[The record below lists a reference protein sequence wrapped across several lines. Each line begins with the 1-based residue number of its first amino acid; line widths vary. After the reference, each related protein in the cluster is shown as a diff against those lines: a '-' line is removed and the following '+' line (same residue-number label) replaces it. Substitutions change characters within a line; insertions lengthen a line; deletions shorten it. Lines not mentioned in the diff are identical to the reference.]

1 MAKRVWDDFLT
12 ARDKASLGNRP
23 EQIWG
28 YGKRP
33 ALILIDLHRWVFGD
47 RRQPLLEALQTWPGS
62 CGEAGWDALPHIQRL
77 LEAARSARI
86 PIVHLTGL
94 DPKGSGVAGWTDTG
108 NGESVFFNDAPF
120 APEILRNRFDIID
133 EVAPREGEAVLR
145 KSAPSAFFG
154 TPLLAHLQAH
164 GADSLLVGGETTS
177 GCVRATCID
186 GRSYRF
192 RMTVVEECVFD
203 RHEAAHAVNLFDL
216 HQKYADVMGV
226 DDVAQHLL
234 SLP

>member
-1 MAKRVWDDFLT
+1 VVKRVWDDFLT
-12 ARDKASLGNRP
+12 PRDKASIGNRP
-23 EQIWG
+23 GQMWG

-47 RRQPLLEALQTWPGS
+47 RRQPLLEALQKWPGS

-77 LEAARSARI
+77 LEAARNARI

-94 DPKGSGVAGWTDTG
+94 APSSSGIAGWTDTG

-120 APEILRNRFDIID
+120 DPEILRSRFDIVD

-154 TPLLAHLQAH
+154 TPLLAHLKAH
-164 GADSLLVGGETTS
+164 HVDSLIVGGETTS
-177 GCVRATCID
+177 GCIRATCID

-192 RMTVVEECVFD
+192 RITVVEECVFD

-216 HQKYADVMGV
+216 HQKYADVLSV
-226 DDVAQHLL
+226 NDVVPHLL